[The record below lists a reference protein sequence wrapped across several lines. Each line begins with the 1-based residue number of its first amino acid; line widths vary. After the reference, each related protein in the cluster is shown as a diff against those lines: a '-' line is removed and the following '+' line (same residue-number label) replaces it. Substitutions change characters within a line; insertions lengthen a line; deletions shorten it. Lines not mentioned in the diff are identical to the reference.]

1 MSLKLLSSKTII
13 YHIILFILFCISVNH
28 FNDLK
33 FNNYVAY
40 VFFHL
45 TLIYLVFYYFSF
57 ILFFIFFT
65 YGVLLDFFLINYIS
79 PHLISFLSF
88 ILLFYFT
95 KKYLL
100 NFSSNKISYIIFFS
114 ILIMFIEESLLAKIL
129 FNYPFK
135 FDDLGW
141 LIITTIA
148 IFLPSLLLFSRIDK
162 L

>member
-1 MSLKLLSSKTII
+1 MSIKLLSSKALI
-13 YHIILFILFCISVNH
+13 YQIILFIFFCISVNH
-28 FNDLK
+28 FIELK
-33 FNNYVAY
+33 FINYVAY
-40 VFFHL
+40 VCFHL
-45 TLIYLVFYYFSF
+45 VLIYVVFYYFSF
-57 ILFFIFFT
+57 ILFYILFI
-65 YGVLLDFFLINYIS
+65 YGTLFDFFLINYIS

-100 NFSSNKISYIIFFS
+100 NFSSNKISFILFFCVII
-114 ILIMFIEESLLAKIL
+114 IFIEEALIAKIL

-141 LIITTIA
+141 LFLTTIA
-148 IFLPSLLLFSRIDK
+148 VFLPSLLLFSRIDK

>member
-13 YHIILFILFCISVNH
+13 YQIILFLFFCISVNH
-28 FNDLK
+28 FVDLRLI
-33 FNNYVAY
+33 NYVAY

-45 TLIYLVFYYFSF
+45 TLIYLVFYYFNF
-57 ILFFIFFT
+57 FLFFIFFV
-65 YGVLLDFFLINYIS
+65 YGILFDFFLINYIS
-79 PHLISFLSF
+79 PHLLSFLSF

-100 NFSSNKISYIIFFS
+100 NFSANKISIIIFLS
-114 ILIMFIEESLLAKIL
+114 ILIMFIEESLIAKIL
-129 FNYPFK
+129 FNYPLK

-141 LIITTIA
+141 LFITTAA
-148 IFLPSLLLFSRIDK
+148 IFLPSLLIFSRIDN